1 MFPNIPNSFYD
12 ANTNITGSSQL
23 LTLHGS
29 LVPITVDFN
38 GSQQNTPDDL
48 MCFIEGEDSGHNSE
62 QIKVGEQNCGVS
74 SLQNMRA
81 VIF

>member
-1 MFPNIPNSFYD
+1 MFPNIPNRFYD
-12 ANTNITGSSQL
+12 ANTNITGSSQA
-23 LTLHGS
+23 TDS
-29 LVPITVDFN
+29 SWFSSISSITVDFN
-38 GSQQNTPDDL
+38 GSQRNDL